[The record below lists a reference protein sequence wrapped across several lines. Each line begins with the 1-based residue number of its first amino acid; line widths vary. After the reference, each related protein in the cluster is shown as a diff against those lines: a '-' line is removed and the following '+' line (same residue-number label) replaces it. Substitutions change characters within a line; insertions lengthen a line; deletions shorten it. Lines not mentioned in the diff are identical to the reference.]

1 MLKYLQFKNQY
12 NYTVLQLKIDYE
24 NKTYKIGQ
32 FKILSKKETVTR
44 KSFFEKIEELKMLGY
59 TEEKGSGQ
67 ND

>member
-32 FKILSKKETVTR
+32 FKILSKQDTVTR
-44 KSFFEKIEELKMLGY
+44 KSFFEKIEELKILGFKECY
-59 TEEKGSGQ
+59 
-67 ND
+67 